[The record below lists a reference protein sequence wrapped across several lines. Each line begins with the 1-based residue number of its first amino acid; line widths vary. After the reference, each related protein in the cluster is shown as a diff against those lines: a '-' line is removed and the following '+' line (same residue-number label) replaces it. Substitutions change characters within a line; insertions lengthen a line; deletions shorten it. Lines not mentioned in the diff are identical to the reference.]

1 MVGLHFHNKMWLYTI
16 FTLGCLSTLATS
28 QSNYDKQAPSIIFD
42 PEDEGV
48 LPAFGTLNGSVTD
61 LDTLPATI
69 MLKKT
74 KAVLSCAAG
83 YLNVDMEFD
92 KPFYGIVYADFDRNS
107 ACKITGDGAT
117 SSQIK
122 LPLKGCGTL
131 QSPAR
136 VFTNNIIVR
145 FHPSFEIVGDEVITI
160 ICRYP
165 PPIVPPP
172 VLPGPLILPPAE
184 EIRSLAP
191 LREFEILLII
201 CAIIFLALMLL
212 GIGCSYYCLKRRN
225 IKVVKRRPASTL
237 GSEITKI
244 SEPISMFDGLKIPR
258 AHAEDTSGSEEMTES
273 VRSEMCSDI
282 VSTASEDDI
291 TSAYSDTPFELPEG
305 AVFAQLHA
313 PPIPGFDVKTK
324 VKKGQAPMFSD
335 VESNATSESELVL
348 RAQEQ
353 YLTTILERTDTT
365 TLETLE
371 RIRRAEAQAGPP
383 PVHAR
388 VRVVNKAGVSDHSEL
403 ESESEYSQISDYY
416 QEKVRLAT
424 AEQTNF
430 TLGLQDS
437 GLLRQQEEEEEM
449 KREEKVR
456 QERIKLEEEIRMSR
470 SNQQQQLDEDVRMSR
485 MNQQTTHHQD
495 HQERQERHLHQEQHH
510 HEQHLHQEH
519 LHQEHHQQQRLHQE
533 HHQQQGLHQGHHQ
546 QQRLN
551 QEHLHQQDHRQRQ
564 HRTQVEHHQNVV
576 ASDLITPVILERAT
590 ATMRVSPPKNNFD
603 VLIRVLEEPDYLG
616 GGTEIDDDV
625 SSVHSVLTEEERFR
639 LREVIMTDER
649 IQTILKETHTTEKML
664 MLKDY
669 RKIEQAIHPQ
679 KWDVLIRIIDNADQ
693 AAARRSSMDDKSSVT
708 TYGGRKTTGS
718 SVTAQEMRSMSE
730 VMVDYGY
737 KDNQSGYSGR
747 SSDYTQAVGST
758 ADRSGTE
765 IMETDHYIEAAAATV
780 AASSATFFHQ
790 SDTATYREERR

>member
-1 MVGLHFHNKMWLYTI
+1 MG
-16 FTLGCLSTLATS
+16 
-28 QSNYDKQAPSIIFD
+28 
-42 PEDEGV
+42 
-48 LPAFGTLNGSVTD
+48 
-61 LDTLPATI
+61 
-69 MLKKT
+69 
-74 KAVLSCAAG
+74 
-83 YLNVDMEFD
+83 
-92 KPFYGIVYADFDRNS
+92 
-107 ACKITGDGAT
+107 
-117 SSQIK
+117 
-122 LPLKGCGTL
+122 
-131 QSPAR
+131 
-136 VFTNNIIVR
+136 
-145 FHPSFEIVGDEVITI
+145 
-160 ICRYP
+160 
-165 PPIVPPP
+165 
-172 VLPGPLILPPAE
+172 
-184 EIRSLAP
+184 
-191 LREFEILLII
+191 
-201 CAIIFLALMLL
+201 
-212 GIGCSYYCLKRRN
+212 KRRN

-273 VRSEMCSDI
+273 VRSEPMTDVI
-282 VSTASEDDI
+282 STASEDDI
-291 TSAYSDTPFELPEG
+291 TSCYSDAQFELPEG

-313 PPIPGFDVKTK
+313 PPVPGFDVKTK
-324 VKKGQAPMFSD
+324 VKKGQAAKFSD
-335 VESNATSESELVL
+335 VESTASSQSELVL
-348 RAQEQ
+348 MAQEQ
-353 YLTTILERTDTT
+353 YLTTILERTETN

-424 AEQTNF
+424 TEQTNF

-437 GLLRQQEEEEEM
+437 GLLQRQEEEEEM

-456 QERIKLEEEIRMSR
+456 QERLKLEEEIRMSR
-470 SNQQQQLDEDVRMSR
+470 TNQQQQLDEDIRMAR
-485 MNQQTTHHQD
+485 INQQTTVHQQ
-495 HQERQERHLHQEQHH
+495 HQQHQEQHLH
-510 HEQHLHQEH
+510 QQHQEQHLHQEQRH
-519 LHQEHHQQQRLHQE
+519 QQQLDEDIRMARINQVLKTNTVHQQQQEHHRRTTEIDQ
-533 HHQQQGLHQGHHQ
+533 HQQ
-546 QQRLN
+546 N
-551 QEHLHQQDHRQRQ
+551 
-564 HRTQVEHHQNVV
+564 V

-590 ATMRVSPPKNNFD
+590 ASMRVSPPQNNFD

-616 GGTEIDDDV
+616 GGEIDDDV

-790 SDTATYREERR
+790 SDTSTYREERR

>member
-1 MVGLHFHNKMWLYTI
+1 MGK
-16 FTLGCLSTLATS
+16 A
-28 QSNYDKQAPSIIFD
+28 
-42 PEDEGV
+42 E
-48 LPAFGTLNGSVTD
+48 LNCG
-61 LDTLPATI
+61 
-69 MLKKT
+69 
-74 KAVLSCAAG
+74 AG
-83 YLNVDMEFD
+83 YLNVKMTFD

-117 SSQIK
+117 SATIN

-172 VLPGPLILPPAE
+172 VLPGPLVLPPAE

-273 VRSEMCSDI
+273 VRSEICSEVI
-282 VSTASEDDI
+282 STASEDDI

-313 PPIPGFDVKTK
+313 PPLPGFDVQTK
-324 VKKGQAPMFSD
+324 VKKGQAAMFSD

-353 YLTTILERTDTT
+353 YLTTILERTETN

-388 VRVVNKAGVSDHSEL
+388 VRVVNKAGISDHSEL
-403 ESESEYSQISDYY
+403 ESESEYSQMSDYY
-416 QEKVRLAT
+416 HDKLRLAT

-430 TLGLQDS
+430 TIGVNDEALVR
-437 GLLRQQEEEEEM
+437 RQFEEEEEEI
-449 KREEKVR
+449 KQSR
-456 QERIKLEEEIRMSR
+456 QFQQQQFQEQQLQQQYHQEQHYESGQQYHHQQQQFQEQQQYH
-470 SNQQQQLDEDVRMSR
+470 QQQQLHSTEI
-485 MNQQTTHHQD
+485 
-495 HQERQERHLHQEQHH
+495 
-510 HEQHLHQEH
+510 QEH
-519 LHQEHHQQQRLHQE
+519 LQQHQ
-533 HHQQQGLHQGHHQ
+533 
-546 QQRLN
+546 
-551 QEHLHQQDHRQRQ
+551 
-564 HRTQVEHHQNVV
+564 
-576 ASDLITPVILERAT
+576 SDLITPVILERAT
-590 ATMRVSPPKNNFD
+590 ANLRVSPPKNNFD
-603 VLIRVLEEPDYLG
+603 VLIRVLDEPDYLG
-616 GGTEIDDDV
+616 ATADDDDV
-625 SSVHSVLTEEERFR
+625 SSVLTEEERYR
-639 LREVIMTDER
+639 LREVIMTDEK
-649 IQTILKETHTTEKML
+649 IQTILKETHTTEQML
-664 MLKDY
+664 MIKDY
-669 RKIEQAIHPQ
+669 RQIEKIIHPQ
-679 KWDVLIRIIDNADQ
+679 KWDVLIRIIDNAGDQ
-693 AAARRSSMDDKSSVT
+693 SAISGRKSSEDRSS
-708 TYGGRKTTGS
+708 TYGRKTTAS
-718 SVTAQEMRSMSE
+718 SMTGQEMRSMCE

-737 KDNQSGYSGR
+737 AEALQETRSGYSGR
-747 SSDYTQAVGST
+747 SSTYTQAVSST

-765 IMETDHYIEAAAATV
+765 MVETDHYIESSGSAYYGNAAAA
-780 AASSATFFHQ
+780 SRS
-790 SDTATYREERR
+790 ERRS

>member
-1 MVGLHFHNKMWLYTI
+1 MVGPHTSKKMWLCTI
-16 FTLGCLSTLATS
+16 FTLFCICGLATS
-28 QSNYDKQAPSIIFD
+28 QSNYEKQAPSITYEL
-42 PEDEGV
+42 EDEGL
-48 LPAFGTLNGSVTD
+48 LPAFGTLNGSVTE

-74 KAVLSCAAG
+74 KAVLNCSAG
-83 YLNVDMEFD
+83 YMNVDMTFD

-172 VLPGPLILPPAE
+172 VLPGPLVLPPAE

-273 VRSEMCSDI
+273 VRSEICSEVI
-282 VSTASEDDI
+282 STASEDDI

-313 PPIPGFDVKTK
+313 PPLPGFDVKTK
-324 VKKGQAPMFSD
+324 VKKGQAAMFSD

-353 YLTTILERTDTT
+353 YLTTILERTETN

-424 AEQTNF
+424 TEQTNF

-437 GLLRQQEEEEEM
+437 GLMRQQEEEEEM

-456 QERIKLEEEIRMSR
+456 QERMKLEEEIRMSR
-470 SNQQQQLDEDVRMSR
+470 SNQQTHEDDIRMSR
-485 MNQQTTHHQD
+485 MNQQSTHHQ
-495 HQERQERHLHQEQHH
+495 EHLHQEHLHQ
-510 HEQHLHQEH
+510 EHLHQEH
-519 LHQEHHQQQRLHQE
+519 LHQEHHHQE
-533 HHQQQGLHQGHHQ
+533 QHH
-546 QQRLN
+546 
-551 QEHLHQQDHRQRQ
+551 
-564 HRTQVEHHQNVV
+564 HRTGIEQHHQNV

-590 ATMRVSPPKNNFD
+590 ASMRVSPPKNNFD

-669 RKIEQAIHPQ
+669 RKIEQVIHPQ

-693 AAARRSSMDDKSSVT
+693 AVARRSSLGDKSS
-708 TYGGRKTTGS
+708 TYDGRKTSAS
-718 SVTAQEMRSMSE
+718 SMTAQELRSISE

-737 KDNQSGYSGR
+737 NENRSGYSGR
-747 SSDYTQAVGST
+747 SSTYTQAVSST

-765 IMETDHYIEAAAATV
+765 IMETDHYIEASAGGAAAI
-780 AASSATFFHQ
+780 ADSSATYFHHQ
-790 SDTATYREERR
+790 SGAATYREERR

>member
-1 MVGLHFHNKMWLYTI
+1 
-16 FTLGCLSTLATS
+16 
-28 QSNYDKQAPSIIFD
+28 
-42 PEDEGV
+42 
-48 LPAFGTLNGSVTD
+48 
-61 LDTLPATI
+61 
-69 MLKKT
+69 
-74 KAVLSCAAG
+74 
-83 YLNVDMEFD
+83 
-92 KPFYGIVYADFDRNS
+92 
-107 ACKITGDGAT
+107 
-117 SSQIK
+117 
-122 LPLKGCGTL
+122 
-131 QSPAR
+131 
-136 VFTNNIIVR
+136 
-145 FHPSFEIVGDEVITI
+145 
-160 ICRYP
+160 
-165 PPIVPPP
+165 
-172 VLPGPLILPPAE
+172 
-184 EIRSLAP
+184 
-191 LREFEILLII
+191 
-201 CAIIFLALMLL
+201 
-212 GIGCSYYCLKRRN
+212 
-225 IKVVKRRPASTL
+225 
-237 GSEITKI
+237 
-244 SEPISMFDGLKIPR
+244 
-258 AHAEDTSGSEEMTES
+258 
-273 VRSEMCSDI
+273 
-282 VSTASEDDI
+282 
-291 TSAYSDTPFELPEG
+291 
-305 AVFAQLHA
+305 
-313 PPIPGFDVKTK
+313 
-324 VKKGQAPMFSD
+324 
-335 VESNATSESELVL
+335 
-348 RAQEQ
+348 
-353 YLTTILERTDTT
+353 
-365 TLETLE
+365 
-371 RIRRAEAQAGPP
+371 
-383 PVHAR
+383 
-388 VRVVNKAGVSDHSEL
+388 
-403 ESESEYSQISDYY
+403 
-416 QEKVRLAT
+416 
-424 AEQTNF
+424 
-430 TLGLQDS
+430 
-437 GLLRQQEEEEEM
+437 
-449 KREEKVR
+449 
-456 QERIKLEEEIRMSR
+456 
-470 SNQQQQLDEDVRMSR
+470 

-495 HQERQERHLHQEQHH
+495 HQERHLHQEQHH

-519 LHQEHHQQQRLHQE
+519 LHQEHHQQRVHQE
-533 HHQQQGLHQGHHQ
+533 HHQ

-590 ATMRVSPPKNNFD
+590 ATMRVSPPQNNFD

>member
-1 MVGLHFHNKMWLYTI
+1 MGSSARAWPGRTQARTFSTTRGVKQDIKMAPGAWALI
-16 FTLGCLSTLATS
+16 LPLAAIVS
-28 QSNYDKQAPSIIFD
+28 ASPQSNYDLQALSKEYQGGPQTF
-42 PEDEGV
+42 PEF
-48 LPAFGTLNGSVTD
+48 ATLNGTVIELGDSPEAPPPSIALNRTQA
-61 LDTLPATI
+61 TLNC
-69 MLKKT
+69 
-74 KAVLSCAAG
+74 SAG
-83 YLNVDMEFD
+83 YMSVQLQFKQEF
-92 KPFYGIVYADFDRNS
+92 FGIVYADYDRNS
-107 ACKITGDGAT
+107 ACKVSGNGDAT
-117 SSQIK
+117 AKIQ
-122 LPLKGCGTL
+122 LPLKGCGTV

-172 VLPGPLILPPAE
+172 VLPGPLVLPPAE

-273 VRSEMCSDI
+273 VRSEICSEVI
-282 VSTASEDDI
+282 STASEDDI

-313 PPIPGFDVKTK
+313 PPVPGFDVKTK

-335 VESNATSESELVL
+335 VESTATSESELVL

-353 YLTTILERTDTT
+353 YLTTILERTETN

-437 GLLRQQEEEEEM
+437 GLLRQQEEDEEM

-456 QERIKLEEEIRMSR
+456 QERMKLEEEIKMSR
-470 SNQQQQLDEDVRMSR
+470 SNQQQQQLDEDVRMAR
-485 MNQQTTHHQD
+485 MNQQTRLHQD
-495 HQERQERHLHQEQHH
+495 HQEQ
-510 HEQHLHQEH
+510 H
-519 LHQEHHQQQRLHQE
+519 LHQEHHQQQHLHQE
-533 HHQQQGLHQGHHQ
+533 HHQQHLHQEHHQ
-546 QQRLN
+546 Q
-551 QEHLHQQDHRQRQ
+551 HIQQDHRPRH
-564 HRTQVEHHQNVV
+564 HRTEVEHHQNVV

-616 GGTEIDDDV
+616 GGTEIEDDV

-664 MLKDY
+664 QLKDY
-669 RKIEQAIHPQ
+669 RQIEQVIHPQ

-693 AAARRSSMDDKSSVT
+693 TAARRSSMDDKSSTT

-718 SVTAQEMRSMSE
+718 SVTAQELRSMTE

-737 KDNQSGYSGR
+737 NDNQSGYSGR

-790 SDTATYREERR
+790 TDTAS